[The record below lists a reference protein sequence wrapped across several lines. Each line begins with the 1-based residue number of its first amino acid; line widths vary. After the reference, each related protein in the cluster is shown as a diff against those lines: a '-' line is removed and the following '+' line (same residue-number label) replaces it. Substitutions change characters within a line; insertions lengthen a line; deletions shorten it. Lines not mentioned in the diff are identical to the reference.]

1 MNVKL
6 TEWFWLVVQVCQLM
20 LGTLSDASEKVM
32 LAAHQVFLPS
42 FAMWA
47 LELGRIE
54 SDIVSYFVQKLDN
67 LVEVSNTSETV
78 FDDLW
83 K

>member
-1 MNVKL
+1 
-6 TEWFWLVVQVCQLM
+6 M
-20 LGTLSDASEKVM
+20 LGTLSDGSEKVVS
-32 LAAHQVFLPS
+32 AAHQVFLPS

-78 FDDLW
+78 FYDLW